1 MPHTLRASASHT
13 QAFPPHRWKAG
24 GSLRAAQERE
34 RALTNLHLFIMAR
47 QKGVCQTQLGSRGR
61 KHPPES
67 TLCRPGTSGQ
77 ANTLPSLTGTVRTEP
92 QGRRGSSQQR
102 GSVCGGSAGYRLPLS
117 LLLLGHSCLSRA
129 SGCDGLTEKG
139 RGRTQDTKPN
149 SKLYSLISF
158 FDQKISK

>member
-1 MPHTLRASASHT
+1 MASTLPHILGASA
-13 QAFPPHRWKAG
+13 PPHRWKAG
-24 GSLRAAQERE
+24 GSPRATQSGESTHKSTPPPHGKAES
-34 RALTNLHLFIMAR
+34 L
-47 QKGVCQTQLGSRGR
+47 CQTQLGSRGR

-92 QGRRGSSQQR
+92 QGQRGSSQQR
-102 GSVCGGSAGYRLPLS
+102 GSVCGGSAGCRLLLS
-117 LLLLGHSCLSRA
+117 LLVPGCLSRA
-129 SGCDGLTEKG
+129 GGCDGLTEKG

-158 FDQKISK
+158 